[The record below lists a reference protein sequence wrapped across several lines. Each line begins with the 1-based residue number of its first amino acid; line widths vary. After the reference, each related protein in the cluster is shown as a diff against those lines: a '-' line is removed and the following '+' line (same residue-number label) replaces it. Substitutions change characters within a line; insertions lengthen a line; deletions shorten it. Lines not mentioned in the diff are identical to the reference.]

1 MTDGHF
7 ASQYESVMTKPFF
20 HGRTEAGRSC
30 TSEAAAFAEAWV
42 NMAVSLPGR
51 VAAGVGGSMVSDSPR
66 DGANAEADAAM
77 HSGSSAHL
85 RDLFEAAW
93 KAQVGVV
100 RNCAKGHGV
109 DRHMYGLRCIANKSN
124 VAVASGIFD
133 CPAYTKLTGT
143 ILSTS
148 NCGNPSLRLFGFG
161 PVSAGGYGI
170 GYIIKDDG
178 IQFCISSKHRQTARY
193 VLTLQ
198 KFLRGMWQL
207 LHEDA
212 RQKVR
217 TMTGVS
223 DASSASATAGN
234 DDGQGE
240 YDYFGLGDS
249 AAIQQYKDRQLKLKS
264 VGSTLKTPSSAS
276 SGALASG
283 AAAKQD
289 DLRRQSDGQSPQ
301 QSKRRRK
308 TEAAWSADA
317 VKVVPPSPNLRPSD
331 LQEAELFGY

>member
-1 MTDGHF
+1 
-7 ASQYESVMTKPFF
+7 MTKPFF

-30 TSEAAAFAEAWV
+30 TSAAAAFAEAWV

-51 VAAGVGGSMVSDSPR
+51 VAAGVGSSMVTQSPPE
-66 DGANAEADAAM
+66 GANAEVDAAM
-77 HSGSSAHL
+77 HGGSSAHL
-85 RDLFEAAW
+85 RDLFKAAW
-93 KAQVGVV
+93 KAQVDIV

-109 DRHMYGLRCIANKSN
+109 DRHMYGLRCMANKHN
-124 VAVASGIFD
+124 VALASKIFT
-133 CPAYTKLTGT
+133 CPAYTKLTDT

-212 RQKVR
+212 RQKIR
-217 TMTGVS
+217 TMTGAY
-223 DASSASATAGN
+223 DASAAADAVGGR
-234 DDGQGE
+234 DAEGE
-240 YDYFGLGDS
+240 YDYFGLGDTG
-249 AAIQQYKDRQLKLKS
+249 AIQQYKDRQLKLKS
-264 VGSTLKTPSSAS
+264 VGSTLKARYSSAS
-276 SGALASG
+276 SGASAFGAS
-283 AAAKQD
+283 AQQEDA
-289 DLRRQSDGQSPQ
+289 RRPSGEASTQL
-301 QSKRRRK
+301 SKRQRK

-317 VKVVPPSPNLRPSD
+317 VQVLPPSPTLRPSD